1 MHNVSTKKPSTSFW
15 SPRES
20 NQRQIVLNLTCH
32 TSSSPS
38 TKLYD
43 RSLMRSIND
52 PEAEFDATPP
62 GHVVVVVLPL
72 LLLLLLVAVAMVAA
86 AAAGVNVRLFFLG
99 YLEKS

>member
-1 MHNVSTKKPSTSFW
+1 
-15 SPRES
+15 
-20 NQRQIVLNLTCH
+20 
-32 TSSSPS
+32 
-38 TKLYD
+38 
-43 RSLMRSIND
+43 MRSIND